1 VYTYL
6 HLPGNKRIGRRE
18 EEEEEPYLSKICTPV
33 PYTTAPVS
41 RSFGHWTNLL
51 ETWESGFTFASHRP
65 CNATD
70 REMNGHSSVA
80 APIHRLPLDILRN
93 LCCCFLL
100 PKEITSLI
108 VTTRTQHLKEDQ
120 IIWAYHINQRFPTP
134 SFLCLKAPSSLQPG
148 LRHYRQR
155 VNATR
160 RQLSVASGTYKLVGF
175 TQDTGNGN
183 KTPCSAIVSVTGYF
197 FQGTVNIEKGTI
209 HNNKCEGKWQKGYF
223 GAEKGQWTMSMQE
236 VLPTNK
242 GFFVYQGTLDQ
253 SGTVVK
259 GTFTWSCFPQKVRGC
274 FTFSVVKHAI
284 GKT

>member
-1 VYTYL
+1 M
-6 HLPGNKRIGRRE
+6 
-18 EEEEEPYLSKICTPV
+18 
-33 PYTTAPVS
+33 
-41 RSFGHWTNLL
+41 

-70 REMNGHSSVA
+70 REMNGPSSVA